1 MTFEPGYRIGDYEV
15 LSRLG
20 AGGLGVVYKVRHVI
34 SQRSEAMKILLPE
47 QMGTA
52 ENAER
57 FLREVRTLARLNHMN
72 IARLHTAFYHKDQLA
87 MVMELIEGETL
98 RDRRQRAGITLP
110 QVLHLVSQVLD
121 ALVYAHE
128 LGVVHRDIKPSNVM
142 IERGDVAKL
151 LDFGIAIT
159 EQAKELTQT
168 GYLVGSVSYMAPEQ
182 LSGNKAT
189 IRCDL
194 YSVGVLLY
202 ELLTGMLPIQG
213 ATTYEIISNHIQ
225 QVPVPPHQVA
235 AQIPRD
241 LSDAVMRALEKDPA
255 KRYASASEFLN
266 VLRSAAS
273 MPLQE
278 AQRTVPLP
286 ASATRPISASPL
298 DVSGRQG
305 TMEHVPLDEISRKLA
320 VYIGP
325 VARLVVKRLAAQSAD
340 LETLYREAAR
350 QIPSETDRVAFL
362 RSRKP

>member
-1 MTFEPGYRIGDYEV
+1 MAFEPGYRIGDYEV

-47 QMGTA
+47 QMGTG

-57 FLREVRTLARLNHMN
+57 FRREVQTLARLNHVN
-72 IARLHTAFYHKDQLA
+72 IARLHTAFYHQDQLA

-98 RDRRQRAGITLP
+98 RERRERAHMTLP
-110 QVLHLVSQVLD
+110 QVLHLVSQILD

-128 LGVVHRDIKPSNVM
+128 LGVVHRDIKPTNIM

-182 LSGNKAT
+182 LSGTKAT
-189 IRCDL
+189 VRSDL

-213 ATTYEIISNHIQ
+213 ATTYEIMMNHIQ
-225 QVPVPPHQVA
+225 KAPVPPHHIA
-235 AQIPRD
+235 AQVPRE

-255 KRYASASEFLN
+255 NRYATAGEFLQA
-266 VLRSAAS
+266 LHSAANV
-273 MPLQE
+273 PQGT
-278 AQRTVPLP
+278 AQQTVPLP
-286 ASATRPISASPL
+286 APAARPAPASTPDISGSQ
-298 DVSGRQG
+298 GRL
-305 TMEHVPLDEISRKLA
+305 EHVALDEISRKLA

-325 VARLVVKRLAAQSAD
+325 VAKLVIKKLAAQSAD
-340 LETLYREAAR
+340 IDALYREAAR
-350 QIPSETDRVAFL
+350 QIPSDTDRVAFL
-362 RSRKP
+362 RSRKR